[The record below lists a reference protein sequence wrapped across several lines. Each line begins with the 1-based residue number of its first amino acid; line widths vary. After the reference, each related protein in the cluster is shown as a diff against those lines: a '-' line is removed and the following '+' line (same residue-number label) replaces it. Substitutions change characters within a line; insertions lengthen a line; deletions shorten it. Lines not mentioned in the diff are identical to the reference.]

1 MDPVLQSL
9 IRYQELYLES
19 SRQAARLEQFPPQI
33 RAIDEH
39 LEASS
44 ASLST
49 ARAALTDHQK
59 DKRKL
64 EAELQDLESKL
75 KKYNEQLMQV
85 KTNNEYKAMQ
95 TEIEGVKAKVNGVEE
110 RILELIYS
118 AEAAER
124 RMKDEEK
131 ALDFQR
137 KDGEARKAI
146 VREEEQRVRQE
157 AAAAE
162 AAFNEARAILSADM
176 LDLFNRIA
184 KTRNGI
190 AVARAREERCQ
201 ECNVRIRPQ
210 IFQEIRR
217 NERIIQC
224 DSCLRILY
232 YIPEAPAPDTVQQ
245 PD

>member
-9 IRYQELYLES
+9 IRYQELFIES

-33 RAIDEH
+33 KAIDDN

-44 ASLST
+44 ASLAA

-59 DKRKL
+59 DRRKL

-75 KKYNEQLMQV
+75 KKYNDQLMQV
-85 KTNNEYKAMQ
+85 KTNTEYKAMQ

-110 RILELIYS
+110 SILELIYS
-118 AEAAER
+118 AEAAEKR
-124 RMKDEEK
+124 VKDEET
-131 ALDFQR
+131 ALELQR
-137 KDGEARKAI
+137 KDAEARKT
-146 VREEEQRVRQE
+146 VVQDEQHRVKQE
-157 AAAAE
+157 ASAAQR
-162 AAFNEARAILSADM
+162 AFDEARAILSNDV
-176 LDLFNRIA
+176 LELFNRIA

-190 AVARAREERCQ
+190 AVARARGERCQ

-232 YIPEAPAPDTVQQ
+232 FIPEAPDPDTVQ
-245 PD
+245 PG

>member
-9 IRYQELYLES
+9 IRYQELFVES
-19 SRQAARLEQFPPQI
+19 SRQSARLTQFPPQI
-33 RAIDEH
+33 KAIDND

-44 ASLST
+44 ASLIA

-75 KKYNEQLMQV
+75 KKYNDQLMQV
-85 KTNNEYKAMQ
+85 KTNTEYKAMQ
-95 TEIEGVKAKVNGVEE
+95 TEIDAVKAKVNGVEE
-110 RILELIYS
+110 KILELIYS
-118 AEAAER
+118 AEAAEKR
-124 RMKDEEK
+124 VKDEEK
-131 ALDFQR
+131 ALELQR
-137 KDGEARKAI
+137 KDAEARKSV
-146 VREEEQRVRQE
+146 VRAEEQRVKEE
-157 AAAAE
+157 AGAAE
-162 AAFNEARAILSADM
+162 AAFNEARAM
-176 LDLFNRIA
+176 LTNDVLELFNRIA

-232 YIPEAPAPDTVQQ
+232 YVPEAPAPDTVQ
-245 PD
+245 PG

>member
-9 IRYQELYLES
+9 IRYQELFLES
-19 SRQAARLEQFPPQI
+19 SRQTARLQQFPPQI
-33 RAIDEH
+33 KAIDDN
-39 LEASS
+39 LAASTAS
-44 ASLST
+44 LTAARASLS
-49 ARAALTDHQK
+49 DHQK

-64 EAELQDLESKL
+64 ESELQDLESKL
-75 KKYNEQLMQV
+75 KKYNDQLMQV
-85 KTNNEYKAMQ
+85 KTNTEYKAMQ
-95 TEIEGVKAKVNGVEE
+95 SEIEGVKAKVGGVEE
-110 RILELIYS
+110 KILEMIYS
-118 AEAAER
+118 AEAAEKR
-124 RMKDEEK
+124 VKEEEK
-131 ALDFQR
+131 ALEALR
-137 KDGEARKAI
+137 KEGEARKAV
-146 VREEEQRVRQE
+146 VRAEENQVKQE

-162 AAFNEARAILSADM
+162 KAFIEARAMLTNDV

-232 YIPEAPAPDTVQQ
+232 YVAEAPAPDTVQ
-245 PD
+245 PG

>member
-9 IRYQELYLES
+9 IRYQELFMES
-19 SRQAARLEQFPPQI
+19 TRQAARLQQFPPQI
-33 RAIDEH
+33 KAIDDH

-44 ASLST
+44 ASLIA

-75 KKYNEQLMQV
+75 KKYNDQLMQV

-95 TEIEGVKAKVNGVEE
+95 TEIEGVKAKVIGVEE
-110 RILELIYS
+110 KILELIYS

-124 RMKDEEK
+124 RVKDEEK
-131 ALDFQR
+131 ALELQR
-137 KDGEARKAI
+137 KDAEARKSV
-146 VREEEQRVRQE
+146 VRAEEQQVKQE
-157 AAAAE
+157 ASAAE
-162 AAFNEARAILSADM
+162 TAFNEARAM
-176 LDLFNRIA
+176 LANDVLELFNRIA

-232 YIPEAPAPDTVQQ
+232 FVPEAPAPDAVQ
-245 PD
+245 PE